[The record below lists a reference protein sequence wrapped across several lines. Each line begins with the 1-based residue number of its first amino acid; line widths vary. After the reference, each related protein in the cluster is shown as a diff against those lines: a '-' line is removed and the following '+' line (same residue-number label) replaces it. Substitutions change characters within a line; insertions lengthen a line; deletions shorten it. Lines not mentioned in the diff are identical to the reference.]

1 MEKLD
6 TSLTNVPIPNKKIM
20 TMKKLTIRK
29 TIKWEKPK
37 TKRRRP
43 FTPKRTIFH
52 LKKVNMNVKT
62 SIYGYI
68 NPR

>member
-20 TMKKLTIRK
+20 MKKKITIRK
-29 TIKWEKPK
+29 NIKREKPK

-43 FTPKRTIFH
+43 FTPKRTRVH
-52 LKKVNMNVKT
+52 MKKVKMK
-62 SIYGYI
+62 SQDIYLWV
-68 NPR
+68 